1 MFRGRLEP
9 PTSGFSDQR
18 SNQLSYLNCD
28 PLLGKESN

>member
-18 SNQLSYLNCD
+18 SNQLSYLNYY
-28 PLLGKESN
+28 LLQIK

>member
-18 SNQLSYLNCD
+18 SNQLSYLNYNA
-28 PLLGKESN
+28 LLQKK